1 MDDLDLKLTSSEGE
15 SSSSECEE
23 EDVGTPVS
31 DAETVPSEDEG
42 KVTGI
47 LPRNSDVASGS
58 NARTEAGAEE
68 GKVTGILPRISND
81 ASGSNARAE
90 AEKNNNQSRVK
101 TTDGVDLFP
110 PDGTKMRKASQ
121 AWSYGGLKKDDKG
134 RLLRDKMYC
143 ALCTKTFKYNQSPS
157 ALSDHLKHKH
167 ADKMLELESAK
178 QSQSK
183 LTDFRFIKTD
193 VQEKY
198 KATHPKQKQ
207 FRSDLVDW
215 VIKDKRPF
223 AISDDK
229 GLRKVVKNLDPRIKV
244 PAGRTISRDIA
255 TKYLQ
260 RKRIT
265 LEKLKKVNY
274 FSCTNDGGTS
284 LANSSF
290 IAINVHWVDENFSS
304 QKKLID
310 MKPVEGKT
318 ATEYRAA
325 VDESLEKHNIKG
337 KTVSFTT
344 DNEPTMNATFSRSE
358 RNGCFAHIESKA
370 CQKAMDDVDVLKKLR
385 KKLRKIAS
393 KSNKSPKFKRSIKK
407 EQIQREI
414 PVITLK
420 QEVATRFTS
429 TKIMFDS
436 FIPSKPGE
444 EEIDIE
450 KAQANIE
457 AINAAMKSCL
467 PKKDYKR
474 FEIEKK
480 DTDVIIKTLPTL
492 RILEEGITRI
502 GGEKYSTGS
511 LVLPFLSKFLEF
523 LEGEE
528 EDVVYV
534 RKFKK
539 KLQSELITRCRNNL
553 NFEQLALSSFCDM
566 RYSNLKFLEVL
577 ERFLVCSLSKE
588 DVVASFQAEMETI
601 HDEDVED
608 IEISLEPKKKKSR
621 KSFLDDDEEDEMT
634 QGSGPSV
641 QSQLDNYLKE
651 IRIKSKECPGAWWRM
666 NKDKYPDIAK
676 LARRYLSIQG
686 TSTPAER
693 VMSDMGLILN
703 KKRLAMSDDN
713 FRMLMY
719 LGDSV

>member
-1 MDDLDLKLTSSEGE
+1 MSDMELVLSTSEGE
-15 SSSSECEE
+15 PSLTEDEDEEDDIDISDSDGAESE
-23 EDVGTPVS
+23 EDVKLPAVDGPRDGGDKVS
-31 DAETVPSEDEG
+31 
-42 KVTGI
+42 
-47 LPRNSDVASGS
+47 NVASPS
-58 NARTEAGAEE
+58 NEAEVVCV
-68 GKVTGILPRISND
+68 K
-81 ASGSNARAE
+81 
-90 AEKNNNQSRVK
+90 EKNNNKSKVQ
-101 TTDGVDLFP
+101 TIDGVDLFP

-121 AWSYGGLKKDDKG
+121 AWSYGGLKKDSKG
-134 RLLRDKMYC
+134 RLLRDTMYC
-143 ALCTKTFKYNQSPS
+143 ALCPKSFKYNQSPS
-157 ALSDHLKHKH
+157 ALTDHLKHRH
-167 ADKMLELESAK
+167 TDKMLELESAK

-183 LTDFRFIKTD
+183 LTDFRFTKAD

-198 KATHPKQKQ
+198 KATHPKQKK

-215 VIKDKRPF
+215 VITDKRPF

-255 TKYLQ
+255 TKYSE
-260 RKRIT
+260 KKKIMI
-265 LEKLKKVNY
+265 EKLTKVNY

-290 IAINVHWVDENFSS
+290 IAINVHWVDENFAS

-325 VDESLEKHNIKG
+325 VDDSLEKHSIKG
-337 KTVSFTT
+337 KTFSFTT
-344 DNEPTMNATFSRSE
+344 DNEPTMNKTFSPSE

-370 CQKAMDDVDVLKKLR
+370 CQKAMDDVDILKKLR

-393 KSNKSPKFKRSIKK
+393 KSNKSPKFKRSVKK
-407 EQIQREI
+407 EQIEREI
-414 PVITLK
+414 PVITIK

-429 TKIMFDS
+429 TKTMFDS
-436 FIPSKPGE
+436 FIPSKTVE

-457 AINAAMKSCL
+457 AINAAMKKCL
-467 PKKDYKR
+467 SKKDYQR
-474 FEIEKK
+474 LEIEKK

-502 GGEKYSTGS
+502 GGENYSTGS
-511 LVLPFLSKFLEF
+511 ITLPFLSKFLEF
-523 LEGEE
+523 LEGDE

-539 KLQSELITRCRNNL
+539 KLQSELITRCRDNL

-566 RYSNLKFLEVL
+566 RYSNLKFLDVL
-577 ERFLVCSLSKE
+577 KRFLVCSLSKE

-601 HDEDVED
+601 HGEDVEEN
-608 IEISLEPKKKKSR
+608 EISLQPKKKKSK
-621 KSFLDDDEEDEMT
+621 KSFLDDDEEDES
-634 QGSGPSV
+634 QGLSPSI
-641 QSQLDNYLKE
+641 QSQLVNYLRE
-651 IRIKSKECPGAWWRM
+651 VRIKPKECPGAWWRL
-666 NKDKYPDIAK
+666 NKDKYPHIAK
-676 LARRYLSIQG
+676 LAKKYLSIQG

-703 KKRLAMSDDN
+703 KKRLSMSDEN

-719 LGDSV
+719 LGDSE